1 MCPSPRRSSDIGS
14 SRTRSRPMA
23 IAVEAERDQ
32 RVRTRRIDGD
42 SHFSH
47 SIDSQELRNLLPR
60 QRVREAEDMM
70 WRDAERFVDPTG
82 FRVSVGREK
91 AKAASDR
98 PDPQRNAEARLTEMD
113 KLGFDTQVL
122 ITQNALPSPLRP
134 QAEKPLWL
142 RSALA

>member
-47 SIDSQELRNLLPR
+47 TIENQDLRNLLPR

-70 WRDAERFVDPTG
+70 WRDAERLVDPTG
-82 FRVSVGREK
+82 FRVAVGREK
-91 AKAASDR
+91 ERPASSA
-98 PDPQRNAEARLTEMD
+98 PNPQRDPEARLVEMD
-113 KLGFDTQVL
+113 RLGFDMQVL

-134 QAEKPLWL
+134 QAE
-142 RSALA
+142 

>member
-23 IAVEAERDQ
+23 IAVEAERD
-32 RVRTRRIDGD
+32 
-42 SHFSH
+42 H
-47 SIDSQELRNLLPR
+47 
-60 QRVREAEDMM
+60 EAEDMM

-91 AKAASDR
+91 AKPASDR
-98 PDPQRNAEARLTEMD
+98 PDPQRNPEARLTEMD

-122 ITQNALPSPLRP
+122 ITQNALPTPLRP